1 MLKLKCTGCGSDLR
15 LTFGYSGA
23 DWNTVKGN
31 GSGYGIEV
39 SLDCTNKKCGLVY
52 TLGHIKNYGDF
63 VELKEEWR
71 CYVK

>member
-31 GSGYGIEV
+31 GSGVWHRGITR
-39 SLDCTNKKCGLVY
+39 LYK
-52 TLGHIKNYGDF
+52 
-63 VELKEEWR
+63 
-71 CYVK
+71 